1 MPRALFA
8 VLVQHM
14 KAFLEAHCATFAA
27 PVMQAATMLI
37 ADAATERGSGF
48 SAETTSVSS
57 CHAAG
62 GIPLYDITPRGER
75 Q

>member
-1 MPRALFA
+1 
-8 VLVQHM
+8 
-14 KAFLEAHCATFAA
+14 
-27 PVMQAATMLI
+27 MQAATMLI